1 MDPFIDSGESAYFDA
16 DAGPVEDAAVGS
28 TTAFLLPLGIA
39 LWVYFGAFL
48 PWIVIRPFN
57 GQRRTYNLTDVP
69 GGIGILAT
77 SMILTFVGC
86 LFSAWKVR
94 VGTTIMG
101 ISLSAIGWMA
111 TISGLLL
118 GVVGSLIP
126 SINVA
131 GIDLA
136 DSQVGQ
142 GPGVAVTV
150 CAALLLGILVLRR
163 YEPISALSPSVG
175 IRMIPVIAILML
187 LLIGVNHHASWLVLG
202 NPGADWVVEVPGD
215 SMYGSGLILLAIY
228 LCLGIWFLALAIKV
242 RALTIFAAVLSS
254 LVALTCLVY
263 SVLVWIGGKAV
274 AWLLPGKIDNLAS
287 VSTEVPLY
295 LSFVGSALLLV
306 LAILSFIPSVA
317 SWSLKLG
324 SSSRQS
330 ASGQPDLVAGLGLIG
345 AFTVATVIAVVL

>member
-1 MDPFIDSGESAYFDA
+1 MDPFIDSGESAYIAAERDA
-16 DAGPVEDAAVGS
+16 IDDAGAGS
-28 TTAFLLPLGIA
+28 TTAFVLPLGIS

-77 SMILTFVGC
+77 SMILTLAGC
-86 LFSAWKVR
+86 LVSAWKVR

-101 ISLSAIGWMA
+101 VSLSAVGWMA

-142 GPGVAVTV
+142 GPGVAVTI

-163 YEPISALSPSVG
+163 YEPISTLSPSVG

-187 LLIGVNHHASWLVLG
+187 LLVGVNHHASWLVLG
-202 NPGADWVVEVPGD
+202 NPDADWVVEVPGD

-254 LVALTCLVY
+254 LVALTCLAY
-263 SVLVWIGGKAV
+263 SILVWIGGKAV
-274 AWLLPGKIDNLAS
+274 AWLLPGKIDNFAS
-287 VSTEVPLY
+287 VSTEMPLY
-295 LSFVGSALLLV
+295 LSFVGAALLLV
-306 LAILSFIPSVA
+306 LAILSFVPSIA
-317 SWSLKLG
+317 GWSLRLG
-324 SSSRQS
+324 GASRVS
-330 ASGQPDLVAGLGLIG
+330 NSKQPDLVAGLVLIG
-345 AFTVATVIAVVL
+345 AFVVATVVSLVM